1 MSKTLGRWKSS
12 YSTNCQYH
20 QKRAE
25 VLTVVTFRG
34 HNALMIT
41 NTERIPEKMIC
52 TEHNTEILIRDYKK
66 WKIFYQK
73 ITRLEL

>member
-1 MSKTLGRWKSS
+1 MSKFLLYKLPVPS
-12 YSTNCQYH
+12 
-20 QKRAE
+20 KRAE
-25 VLTVVTFRG
+25 VLTVVTFRE

-66 WKIFYQK
+66 
-73 ITRLEL
+73 